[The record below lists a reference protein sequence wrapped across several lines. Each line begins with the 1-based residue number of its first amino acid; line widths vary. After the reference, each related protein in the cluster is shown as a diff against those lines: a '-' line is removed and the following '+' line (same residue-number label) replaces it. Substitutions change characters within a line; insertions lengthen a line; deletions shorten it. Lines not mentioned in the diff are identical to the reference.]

1 MCRAAPDFFVCFEAG
16 VLEMALINDLGS
28 VFAFLLDNCGAF
40 TSNKQISR
48 LATKI
53 KSGDSVMVGIDFVY
67 VEYYSL

>member
-1 MCRAAPDFFVCFEAG
+1 
-16 VLEMALINDLGS
+16 MALINDLGS